1 MKIYN
6 TPFSIENNILIK
18 SLKQELMEKLG
29 VYAFDNFFIDEDG
42 CLYYYIEDF
51 YGITN
56 NKEFITRDKKYIEL
70 FKAIK
75 TLDKYI
81 Y

>member
-6 TPFSIENNILIK
+6 TPFSVENNVLIK

-29 VYAFDNFFIDEDG
+29 VYAFDNFFIDGDG

>member
-6 TPFSIENNILIK
+6 TPFSIENNVLIK

-29 VYAFDNFFIDEDG
+29 VYAFDNFFIDGDE